1 MTAVI
6 NDMRSSSSPA
16 GRTPRRT
23 TPLKDIDPY
32 TAATVHNA
40 GRVTDRP
47 DHGTRRP
54 ITFNSAT

>member
-1 MTAVI
+1 
-6 NDMRSSSSPA
+6 MRSSSSPA

-32 TAATVHNA
+32 TAAAVHSA

-47 DHGTRRP
+47 GHGTRRP